1 MEVPGSN
8 PGQGT
13 DEEHVCFSCMS
24 PWSKWLSHL
33 TFNQEIA
40 GSNPAGDA
48 GSQIFV
54 NIALVMEWQT
64 CCTQNAVPERECGF
78 KSHLGHYI
86 SL

>member
-13 DEEHVCFSCMS
+13 GEEHVCFSCMS

-40 GSNPAGDA
+40 GSSPAGDA
-48 GSQIFV
+48 GSQISV
-54 NIALVMEWQT
+54 NIA
-64 CCTQNAVPERECGF
+64 
-78 KSHLGHYI
+78 
-86 SL
+86 